1 MDTSSEIN
9 GLDKMHDY
17 TIIVNG
23 REKQW
28 FSKKISYNQVIVLAF
43 GFAENNANT
52 SYTVTFK
59 RGDNNKPE
67 GILVEGVEI
76 AVKEAMRF
84 NVTLTSRS

>member
-9 GLDKMHDY
+9 ELDKVHDN

-28 FSKKISYNQVIVLAF
+28 FSKKISYSQVIVLAF

-67 GILVEGVEI
+67 GIMVEGVEI

-84 NVTLTSRS
+84 NVTLTNRS